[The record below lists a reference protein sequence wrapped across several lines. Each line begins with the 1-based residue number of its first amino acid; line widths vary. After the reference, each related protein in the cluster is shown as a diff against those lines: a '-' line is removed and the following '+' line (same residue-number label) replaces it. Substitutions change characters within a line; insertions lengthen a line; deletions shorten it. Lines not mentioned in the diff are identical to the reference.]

1 MRTLIVDDQT
11 LFGQSLKFLL
21 EDLHPGMACET
32 ASTLA
37 GAVAKPGPFDLIL
50 LDYSFPRESHSANG
64 LERMRKAHTDATIV
78 MVSGEDS
85 PQLVH
90 QLIARGAAGFVPKAV
105 DVETLLHALR
115 TILAGGIYVPTFALR
130 YVPTHAR
137 TSEHNAMAFVGEHAD
152 FQQSSPALADGPDSE
167 TGAPLRQL
175 SKRQID
181 CLLMVAQGKSNR
193 LIASELFLA
202 ESTVKTHVTAA
213 FKILDVTTRA
223 EAVFKAASLGLLP
236 SSARQNSDY

>member
-21 EDLHPGMACET
+21 EDLHPGMVCET

-37 GAVAKPGPFDLIL
+37 GV
-50 LDYSFPRESHSANG
+50 
-64 LERMRKAHTDATIV
+64 
-78 MVSGEDS
+78 
-85 PQLVH
+85 
-90 QLIARGAAGFVPKAV
+90 
-105 DVETLLHALR
+105 
-115 TILAGGIYVPTFALR
+115 LAGGIYVPTFALQ
-130 YVPTHAR
+130 YVPPHTLVNGCSVA
-137 TSEHNAMAFVGEHAD
+137 AFSSAD
-152 FQQSSPALADGPDSE
+152 TDFLNSRPVTTDAVDSE

-181 CLLMVAQGKSNR
+181 CLLMAAQGKSNR

-202 ESTVKTHVTAA
+202 ESTVKTHVMAA
-213 FKILDVTTRA
+213 FKILDVRTRA

-236 SSARQNSDY
+236 SSARHNNL

>member
-21 EDLHPGMACET
+21 EDLHPGMVCET

-37 GAVAKPGPFDLIL
+37 GALAKPGPFDLIL
-50 LDYSFPRESHSANG
+50 LDYSFPKENNSANS
-64 LERMRKAHTDATIV
+64 LERMRKVHTDTTII
-78 MVSGEDS
+78 MVSGNDD

-90 QLIARGAAGFVPKAV
+90 QLIAQGAAGFVPKAV
-105 DVETLLHALR
+105 DVDTLLHALR
-115 TILAGGIYVPTFALR
+115 TILAGGIYVPTFALQ
-130 YVPTHAR
+130 YVPPHTLVNGCSVA
-137 TSEHNAMAFVGEHAD
+137 AFSSAD
-152 FQQSSPALADGPDSE
+152 TDFLNSRPVTADAVDSE

-181 CLLMVAQGKSNR
+181 CLLMAAQGKSNR

-202 ESTVKTHVTAA
+202 ESTVKTHVMAA
-213 FKILDVTTRA
+213 FKILDVRTRA

-236 SSARQNSDY
+236 SSARHNNL